1 MKQQKQM
8 KKLPL
13 SLFEIVWYSLMAGL
27 GLWGLTYIVLG
38 LVAAY
43 APIPDSENKLVEGNA
58 AIVKAF
64 KLGFF
69 GWGLIILAIAA
80 VCAVIALLLTS
91 RKADRE
97 FEKSQ
102 RRAAIRA
109 SARKVDNV
117 DEAEI
122 IKAQEEYKK
131 EIEENR
137 TTQEVV
143 EEPEEVEQP
152 VQEEQPVEEPKAEE
166 PAPEAESKLEPV
178 EKKQE

>member
-1 MKQQKQM
+1 MKKET

-13 SLFEIVWYSLMAGL
+13 SIFEIVWYSLMAGL

-38 LVAAY
+38 LVASY
-43 APIPDSENKLVEGNA
+43 APIPDADNKLVDGNN

-64 KLGFF
+64 GLGFF

-80 VCAVIALLLTS
+80 VGAVIALLLTS

-97 FEKSQ
+97 YEKSQ

-109 SARKVDNV
+109 SARKVDSV

-131 EIEENR
+131 EKEEDR
-137 TTQEVV
+137 TTQAVQEEPV
-143 EEPEEVEQP
+143 EEP
-152 VQEEQPVEEPKAEE
+152 VQEEV
-166 PAPEAESKLEPV
+166 APEAEPVLEPV
-178 EKKQE
+178 KEEKE

>member
-1 MKQQKQM
+1 MKKET

-13 SLFEIVWYSLMAGL
+13 SIFEIVWYSLMAGL

-43 APIPDSENKLVEGNA
+43 APIPDADNKLVDGNN

-64 KLGFF
+64 GLGFF

-80 VCAVIALLLTS
+80 VGAVIALLLTS

-97 FEKSQ
+97 YEKSQ

-131 EIEENR
+131 EKEEDR
-137 TTQEVV
+137 TTQA
-143 EEPEEVEQP
+143 
-152 VQEEQPVEEPKAEE
+152 VQEEPVEEPAQEE
-166 PAPEAESKLEPV
+166 AAPEAEPVLEPV
-178 EKKQE
+178 KEEKE

>member
-1 MKQQKQM
+1 MKKET

-13 SLFEIVWYSLMAGL
+13 SIFEIVWYSLMAGL

-43 APIPDSENKLVEGNA
+43 APIPDADNKLVDGNN
-58 AIVKAF
+58 AIAKAF
-64 KLGFF
+64 GLGFF

-80 VCAVIALLLTS
+80 VGAVIALLLTS

-97 FEKSQ
+97 YEKSQ

-109 SARKVDNV
+109 SARKVDSV

-131 EIEENR
+131 EKEEDR
-137 TTQEVV
+137 TTQT
-143 EEPEEVEQP
+143 
-152 VQEEQPVEEPKAEE
+152 VQEEPVEEPAQEEVAPKAE
-166 PAPEAESKLEPV
+166 PVLEPV
-178 EKKQE
+178 KEEKE

>member
-1 MKQQKQM
+1 MKKET

-13 SLFEIVWYSLMAGL
+13 SIFEIVWYSLMAGL

-43 APIPDSENKLVEGNA
+43 APIPDADNKLVDGNN

-64 KLGFF
+64 GLGFF

-80 VCAVIALLLTS
+80 VGAVIALLLTS

-97 FEKSQ
+97 YEKSQ

-109 SARKVDNV
+109 SARKVDSV

-131 EIEENR
+131 EKEEDR
-137 TTQEVV
+137 TTQTVQEEPV
-143 EEPEEVEQP
+143 EEP
-152 VQEEQPVEEPKAEE
+152 VQEEV
-166 PAPEAESKLEPV
+166 APEAEPVLEPV
-178 EKKQE
+178 KEEKE

>member
-1 MKQQKQM
+1 M

-13 SLFEIVWYSLMAGL
+13 SIVEIVWYSLMGAL

-43 APIPDSENKLVEGNA
+43 APIPDADNKLVDGNA
-58 AIVKAF
+58 VIVKNF
-64 KLGFF
+64 GLGFF
-69 GWGLIILAIAA
+69 YWGLIILAVGA
-80 VCAVIALLLTS
+80 VGAVIALLLTS

-109 SARKVDNV
+109 SARRVDNV

-122 IKAQEEYKK
+122 AKAQEEYKK

-143 EEPEEVEQP
+143 EEAETEE
-152 VQEEQPVEEPKAEE
+152 PVEEKPAEQPE
-166 PAPEAESKLEPV
+166 EEAAPEAEPELEPV
-178 EKKQE
+178 QEKEE